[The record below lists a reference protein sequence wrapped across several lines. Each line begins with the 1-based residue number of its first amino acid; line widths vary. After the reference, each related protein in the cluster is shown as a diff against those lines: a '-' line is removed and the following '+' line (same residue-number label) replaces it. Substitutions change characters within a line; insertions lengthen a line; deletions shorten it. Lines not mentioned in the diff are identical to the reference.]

1 MHRDEIC
8 LVIDDN
14 IILLKV
20 DVISNNGK
28 DIRTILYDG
37 GVELLEYIGS
47 KVPANNFY
55 NFIDD
60 FNEVYQY
67 CQEIPNYKKDVYVF
81 NFDSIV
87 KTVIYTLRIVFS
99 EFINKYSFLGL
110 RIIRGEDNG
119 NESEQN

>member
-87 KTVIYTLRIVFS
+87 KTAI
-99 EFINKYSFLGL
+99 
-110 RIIRGEDNG
+110 
-119 NESEQN
+119 

>member
-1 MHRDEIC
+1 MQR
-8 LVIDDN
+8 DN
-14 IILLKV
+14 IGIIADDGTKLLSV

-28 DIRTILYDG
+28 DVRTILYDG
-37 GVELLEYIGS
+37 DVEALEDIGS

-87 KTVIYTLRIVFS
+87 KTVIYTLRVVFS

-110 RIIRGEDNG
+110 RIIRGDNSG